1 MLTVGS
7 LFSGIG
13 GLDLGL
19 ERAGMEV
26 IWQSEI
32 DPYGCQVLK
41 KHWPEVVNYGNIKEI
56 NWGDV
61 VRPDVICGGYPCQ
74 PFSTAGKR
82 NGTDDPRHLWPWVR
96 EAISELRPKYAIL
109 ENVRG
114 HVSLGL
120 NVVLGEMASI
130 GYDAEWQ
137 IVSAA
142 SVGAPHRRDRVI
154 IIAYPFGEL
163 AYPDNS
169 RRLHRQSQIFTADR
183 WLNALSLIGSGST
196 NVANTTQQHSNGKF
210 DNTRD
215 SARPE
220 TVSQSRDSGRTQNVA
235 NADSISGHKQ
245 HQRQFQQFDIVGRSQ
260 VVANANNAGSGT
272 PRSGIDGNGT
282 QEVQRRDNKPQ
293 SGLSGRSEVM
303 ANTNSSDTP
312 DGREREGLQSQDSS
326 WGDDR
331 SGSGSDIGQVSMGST
346 GQNTSD
352 VANTDARETGWGLG
366 GVSTN
371 TGQVRQQRD
380 NARGEESH
388 AGRQWWAIEPDVGRV
403 AHGVS
408 SRVDRLRGL
417 GNAVV
422 PQVAE
427 LIGRMVID
435 YDTNL

>member
-32 DPYGCQVLK
+32 DPYGCRVLK
-41 KHWPEVVNYGNIKEI
+41 KHWPEVVNHGNIKEI
-56 NWGDV
+56 NWGDI

-96 EAISELRPKYAIL
+96 EAISVLRPKYAIL

-120 NVVLGEMASI
+120 DIVLREMASI

-154 IIAYPFGEL
+154 IVAYPTEQFSNERGHGDNPGKIAEWQALQEQIGRGDSAGSDTIGQLADSDSFGHL
-163 AYPDNS
+163 
-169 RRLHRQSQIFTADR
+169 RRQSQVFTADR
-183 WLNALSLIGSGST
+183 WLNALSLIGSCST
-196 NVANTTQQHSNGKF
+196 DVA
-210 DNTRD
+210 D
-215 SARPE
+215 S
-220 TVSQSRDSGRTQNVA
+220 
-235 NADSISGHKQ
+235 DSISGHKQ
-245 HQRQFQQFDIVGRSQ
+245 PERQVQQSDTLGRGQ
-260 VVANANNAGSGT
+260 NVANPNNSRSGT
-272 PRSGIDGNGT
+272 SRSGTDGNGT
-282 QEVQRRDNKPQ
+282 QEIKGWGNKSQ
-293 SGLSGRSEVM
+293 FRISGRS
-303 ANTNSSDTP
+303 T
-312 DGREREGLQSQDSS
+312 
-326 WGDDR
+326 
-331 SGSGSDIGQVSMGST
+331 
-346 GQNTSD
+346 D
-352 VANTDARETGWGLG
+352 VANNDSERDGLIGSQGAAGEARQFRRHNSGREKTN
-366 GVSTN
+366 VS
-371 TGQVRQQRD
+371 
-380 NARGEESH
+380 
-388 AGRQWWAIEPDVGRV
+388 RQWWTIEPDVGRV
-403 AHGVS
+403 AHGVP

-435 YDTNL
+435 YDTNI

>member
-1 MLTVGS
+1 MTLTVGS

-32 DPYGCQVLK
+32 DPYGCRVLK
-41 KHWPEVVNYGNIKEI
+41 KHWPEVVNHGNIKEI
-56 NWGDV
+56 KWGDV
-61 VRPDVICGGYPCQ
+61 VRPDIICGGYPCQ

-154 IIAYPFGEL
+154 IVAYPNGGRQQECQSEGQQTPGLSCSCKQCTDTIGEL
-163 AYPDNS
+163 ADTDNS
-169 RRLHRQSQIFTADR
+169 RRVHGQSQVFTTDR

-196 NVANTTQQHSNGKF
+196 NVANATQQFSNGEP
-210 DNTRD
+210 DYTGN

-220 TVSQSRDSGRTQNVA
+220 TVSQSRDSSGAQDVA
-235 NADSISGHKQ
+235 YTDSNSGHKQ
-245 HQRQFQQFDIVGRSQ
+245 HQRQVQQPDTVGRSED
-260 VVANANNAGSGT
+260 VANT
-272 PRSGIDGNGT
+272 Y
-282 QEVQRRDNKPQ
+282 
-293 SGLSGRSEVM
+293 
-303 ANTNSSDTP
+303 SSDTP
-312 DGREREGLQSQDSS
+312 HGRQRQGLPSQDTS

-331 SGSGSDIGQVSMGST
+331 SGSGSDIGQVSVGSAR
-346 GQNTSD
+346 QNTSSM
-352 VANTDARETGWGLG
+352 ANTDARQTSRGLG
-366 GVSTN
+366 GVSAD
-371 TGQVRQQRD
+371 TGQVREQRD
-380 NARGEESH
+380 NARGEKGH
-388 AGRQWWAIEPDVGRV
+388 AGREWWAIEPDVGRV

-435 YDTNL
+435 YDSNL

>member
-1 MLTVGS
+1 MTLTVGS

-32 DPYGCQVLK
+32 DPYGCRVLK
-41 KHWPEVVNYGNIKEI
+41 KHWPEVVNHGNIKEI
-56 NWGDV
+56 KWGDV
-61 VRPDVICGGYPCQ
+61 VRPDIICGGYPCQ

-154 IIAYPFGEL
+154 IVAYPNGRRQQECQSQSEQTPGVSCGCEQCTNTIGEL
-163 AYPDNS
+163 ADS
-169 RRLHRQSQIFTADR
+169 TGIGCLLRQSQVFTANR
-183 WLNALSLIGSGST
+183 WLNALSLIGSGSAD
-196 NVANTTQQHSNGKF
+196 VANPSQQHGNGES
-210 DNTRD
+210 DNTRH
-215 SARPE
+215 SKRPE
-220 TVSQSRDSGRTQNVA
+220 TVSQSRDSGRA
-235 NADSISGHKQ
+235 
-245 HQRQFQQFDIVGRSQ
+245 QRASNWQ
-260 VVANANNAGSGT
+260 T
-272 PRSGIDGNGT
+272 
-282 QEVQRRDNKPQ
+282 
-293 SGLSGRSEVM
+293 
-303 ANTNSSDTP
+303 
-312 DGREREGLQSQDSS
+312 
-326 WGDDR
+326 
-331 SGSGSDIGQVSMGST
+331 
-346 GQNTSD
+346 
-352 VANTDARETGWGLG
+352 
-366 GVSTN
+366 
-371 TGQVRQQRD
+371 
-380 NARGEESH
+380 
-388 AGRQWWAIEPDVGRV
+388 EPDVGRV
-403 AHGVS
+403 AHGVP

-435 YDTNL
+435 YDTNE